1 MAEVGEGSQMDAME
15 LQIVVG
21 IQKVSHVV
29 GERARPTMVRR
40 GPPCGAALDARCTGA
55 RTDRAPV
62 HRASSAVHVPCNAV
76 RPRLAPGAPPQ
87 EEARPPT
94 RAIIACMVGVSRN
107 TKEHAGRAPRASAPA
122 AAARRHGQD
131 PRPRLV
137 PLQSWGAP
145 VYPTIA
151 LVSVV
156 GLRLTSH
163 GKLTDTKVSLVSS

>member
-1 MAEVGEGSQMDAME
+1 MGYTHR
-15 LQIVVG
+15 I
-21 IQKVSHVV
+21 
-29 GERARPTMVRR
+29 RARPAMVRR
-40 GPPCGAALDARCTGA
+40 GAPCAHGA
-55 RTDRAPV
+55 RRAP
-62 HRASSAVHVPCNAV
+62 HGRGARAARPCSAFSLPTIPRATPCKAV
-76 RPRLAPGAPPQ
+76 LPRLAPR
-87 EEARPPT
+87 RPSSGG
-94 RAIIACMVGVSRN
+94 RASSYQGHYRMHGGGV
-107 TKEHAGRAPRASAPA
+107 KEHAGRAPRASAPA

>member
-1 MAEVGEGSQMDAME
+1 VAEVGEGSQMDAME

-107 TKEHAGRAPRASAPA
+107 TRAAHPTRPRPPQRRGAGAGAAGRA
-122 AAARRHGQD
+122 
-131 PRPRLV
+131 RLV
-137 PLQSWGAP
+137 PAQSWGAP
-145 VYPTIA
+145 YLQARRPA
-151 LVSVV
+151 P
-156 GLRLTSH
+156 RW
-163 GKLTDTKVSLVSS
+163 